1 MNRISI
7 AIFIVL
13 GAGAAVSCGGNKQQQ
28 RPGAQAVPVSTGKV
42 SEEIVTGRKSYPGSV
57 VPLNETDLRAE
68 VSGYITG
75 IFVADGATVSKGQK
89 LYEIDRTRYA
99 AAQEQARSALAI
111 AESNLARVK
120 RDLERYRKLAEQDA
134 IAKQTLDYAETD
146 LSNAEAQAL
155 SAKAA
160 LTTATTDLNRSV
172 IVAPFSGTI
181 GISQVRMGAL
191 VSAGNTL
198 INTISTTSPI
208 AVDFPVNEKE
218 IQHFTSLQ
226 KNAGAEKDSVITLQL
241 PGGKAYPQPG
251 RITALD
257 RAVDP
262 GTGTITV
269 RASFANPEG
278 LLRAGM
284 NTTVLVLDR
293 PEGKQVVIPYKAV
306 TEQLGQS
313 SVFVVSDSS
322 TAEQRTV
329 VLGQKV
335 GDKVVVNSGLKSG
348 ETIITDG
355 LINIRNGAKV
365 TTQQPQP
372 QQPAKP

>member
-7 AIFIVL
+7 AIFIVF

-42 SEEIVTGRKSYPGSV
+42 SEEMVTGVNSYPGTV
-57 VPLNETDLRAE
+57 VPLNQTELRAE

-75 IFVADGATVSKGQK
+75 IFVQDGATVSKGQR

-111 AESNLARVK
+111 AEANVARVK

-146 LSNAEAQAL
+146 LNNAQAQAL

-208 AVDFPVNEKE
+208 AVDFPINEKE
-218 IQHFTSLQ
+218 IQRFAGLQ
-226 KNAGAEKDSVITLQL
+226 KSPSIEKDSVITLQL
-241 PGGKAYPQPG
+241 PGGASYAQPG

-284 NTTVLVLDR
+284 NTTVQVLDR
-293 PEGKQVVIPYKAV
+293 SQQKQLVIPYKAV
-306 TEQLGQS
+306 IEQLGQS
-313 SVFVVSDSS
+313 SVYVVSDSS

-329 VLGQKV
+329 VLGLKS
-335 GDKVVVNSGLKSG
+335 GSNVVVKSGLSNG

-355 LINIRNGAKV
+355 LINIRNGAKI
-365 TTQQPQP
+365 TTAPPQQ

>member
-28 RPGAQAVPVSTGKV
+28 RPGAQAVPVSTDKV

-57 VPLNETDLRAE
+57 VPLNQTDLRAE

>member
-7 AIFIVL
+7 AIFIVF

-42 SEEIVTGRKSYPGSV
+42 SEEAVTGVNSYPGTV
-57 VPLNETDLRAE
+57 VPLNQTELRAE

-75 IFVADGATVSKGQK
+75 IFVQDGATVSKGQR

-111 AESNLARVK
+111 AEANVARVK

-146 LSNAEAQAL
+146 LNNAQAQAL

-208 AVDFPVNEKE
+208 AVDFPINEKE
-218 IQHFTSLQ
+218 IQRFTGLQ
-226 KNAGAEKDSVITLQL
+226 KNPSIEKDSVITLQL
-241 PGGKAYPQPG
+241 PGGASYAQPG

-284 NTTVLVLDR
+284 NTTVQVLDR
-293 PEGKQVVIPYKAV
+293 SQQKQLVIPYKAV
-306 TEQLGQS
+306 IEQLGQS
-313 SVFVVSDSS
+313 SVYVVSDSS

-329 VLGQKV
+329 VLGLKS
-335 GDKVVVNSGLKSG
+335 GGNVVVKSGLSNG

-355 LINIRNGAKV
+355 LINIRNGAKI
-365 TTQQPQP
+365 TTAPPQQ